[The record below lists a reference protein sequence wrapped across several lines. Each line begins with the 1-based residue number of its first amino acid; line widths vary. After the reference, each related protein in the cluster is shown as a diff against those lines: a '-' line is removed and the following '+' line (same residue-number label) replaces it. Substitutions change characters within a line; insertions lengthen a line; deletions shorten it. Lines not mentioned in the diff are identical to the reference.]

1 MISTHILETTI
12 HLQNAAFSA
21 LQDADRSYPSVS
33 FGTHTYRGK
42 TVHVLRISTFTD
54 GKRQS
59 KEFTLSTPKGQR
71 ALASAQKILL
81 LRKAL
86 AVLSTE
92 IHSTEHPHQ
101 DSRPANRFLPKIPS
115 PTDPS
120 APAPTPTPTPK
131 PLQFTL
137 DEWLA
142 LSEWNDPRI
151 TTGYRHKNHV
161 FRSKSEL
168 IIAQLLE
175 ALGLEYKYEP
185 QIVLGGIERRPDFAV
200 FCPETMRYFLIEHL
214 GLLSDTRYRMDAI
227 TKMEEYDKAGI
238 RDGLDIIYT
247 SEFGQGSLDVDA
259 AYGKISGIILAQS
272 LHT

>member
-1 MISTHILETTI
+1 MISTHILESTI
-12 HLQNAAFSA
+12 HLQNTAFSA

-42 TVHVLRISTFTD
+42 TVHVLRISAITD

-92 IHSTEHPHQ
+92 IHSSEHSHQ
-101 DSRPANRFLPKIPS
+101 ETRPANRFLPKPAAQPEPS
-115 PTDPS
+115 
-120 APAPTPTPTPK
+120 TPTPQ

-151 TTGYRHKNHV
+151 TNGYRHKNHV

-185 QIVLGGIERRPDFAV
+185 KIILGGVERRPDFAV

-227 TKMEEYDKAGI
+227 TKMEEYDKAGL

>member
-1 MISTHILETTI
+1 MISTHILESTI
-12 HLQNAAFSA
+12 HLQNTAFSA
-21 LQDADRSYPSVS
+21 LQDADRSFPSVS

-42 TVHVLRISTFTD
+42 TTHVLRISTTTD

-59 KEFTLSTPKGQR
+59 KEFTLSTPKGQQ

-86 AVLSTE
+86 AALSTE
-92 IHSTEHPHQ
+92 IHSAEHSHQ
-101 DSRPANRFLPKIPS
+101 KARPANRFLPKAPS
-115 PTDPS
+115 PADP
-120 APAPTPTPTPK
+120 ATPK
-131 PLQFTL
+131 PLLFTL

-151 TTGYRHKNHV
+151 TNGYRHKNHI

-175 ALGLEYKYEP
+175 GLGLEYKYEP
-185 QIVLGGIERRPDFAV
+185 KIIIGGAERRPDFAV
-200 FCPETMRYFLIEHL
+200 FCPETMRYFFIEHL

-227 TKMEEYDKAGI
+227 TKMDEYDKAGL

-247 SEFGQGSLDVDA
+247 SEFGQGSFDVDA
-259 AYGKISGIILAQS
+259 AYGKIAGIILTQS
-272 LHT
+272 LHI